1 MLAVSRTLMR
11 ATRLPEAKR
20 KPGRLNLGYD
30 QASRFVAPAGLSYSS
45 PAAPVRVRGA
55 GRRDR
60 AA

>member
-1 MLAVSRTLMR
+1 MR